1 MNKTQLHDALAS
13 TSSAKSCTPSPW
25 SWVPSLY
32 FAEGLPYAIVLLQSI
47 AMYSMLELSNAE
59 IAFYTGWL
67 YLPWVIKPIW
77 GPLVDV
83 FFQKR
88 ICIVAMQLFIGGA
101 CAGVALLLPTTWQ
114 IQGTLALFWLIAF
127 ASATHDIAADGMYML
142 GLDEGDQALFVGS
155 RSLFY
160 RLAMLFGQGGVF
172 LFVGILSEHL
182 DVAVS
187 WSIAFLLLSVFILA
201 LGFYHLKMLPKLES
215 AKREH
220 VTVGAVLSETFH
232 VFALYFKRKDIG
244 LIVSFIFLFR
254 LGESQLTKLIIPF
267 LINSREVGG
276 LGLSAASSASLYGIV
291 GVFSLLVGGILGGV
305 LIAKQGL
312 RKWIIPMVL
321 ILNIPDLFYLF
332 LAWIQ
337 TDNLFLVGGAI
348 SLEQFGY
355 GFGSSAFMM
364 YLIMTS
370 EGKYQT
376 AFYSIATG
384 LMALGMMLPG
394 MLAGYVQEYLGY
406 SLFFVWVFVMTIPGL
421 VLAFRIRNEIDVNYG
436 KKY

>member
-1 MNKTQLHDALAS
+1 
-13 TSSAKSCTPSPW
+13 
-25 SWVPSLY
+25 
-32 FAEGLPYAIVLLQSI
+32 
-47 AMYSMLELSNAE
+47 
-59 IAFYTGWL
+59 
-67 YLPWVIKPIW
+67 
-77 GPLVDV
+77 
-83 FFQKR
+83 
-88 ICIVAMQLFIGGA
+88 
-101 CAGVALLLPTTWQ
+101 VALLLPTTWQ

-172 LFVGILSEHL
+172 LFVGILSKYL

-187 WSIAFLLLSVFILA
+187 WSIAFLFLSVFILA
-201 LGFYHLKMLPKLES
+201 LGFYHLKMLPKLE
-215 AKREH
+215 APKRER
-220 VTVGAVLSETFH
+220 VTVRSVLNETFH

-312 RKWIIPMVL
+312 RKWIIPMVF

-370 EGKYQT
+370 EGKYRT

-394 MLAGYVQEYLGY
+394 MLAGYIQECLGY
-406 SLFFVWVFVMTIPGL
+406 SLFFVWVFVMTIPGFI
-421 VLAFRIRNEIDVNYG
+421 LAFRIRSEIDVNYG
-436 KKY
+436 KKS